1 MHQSDSNLIHDKN
14 SSHYVSTI
22 HAPAIHLGQN
32 RQNEHSWEQKF
43 CSASEELQHAPNRCI
58 EEMTIS

>member
-14 SSHYVSTI
+14 SSHDVSTI

-32 RQNEHSWEQKF
+32 RQNEHSSEQKF
-43 CSASEELQHAPNRCI
+43 C
-58 EEMTIS
+58 